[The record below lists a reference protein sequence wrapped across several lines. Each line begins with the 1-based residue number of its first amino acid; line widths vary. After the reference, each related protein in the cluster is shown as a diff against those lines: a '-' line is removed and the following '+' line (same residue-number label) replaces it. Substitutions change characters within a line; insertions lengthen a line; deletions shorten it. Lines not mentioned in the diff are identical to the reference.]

1 MLPKNLKYGS
11 KVESAMARS
20 SRVNVAPQNGT
31 SGYNLG
37 DTIIINIPTRNNLV
51 LVPTESYLKF
61 NLRVTAGTAGQA
73 IRWDSCGAHG
83 LISRIRVFHAS
94 SLLSD
99 VDQYGLLAKI
109 LFDLQQP
116 TDSTQGKQSLLSGT
130 RSDTVLMTPTVA
142 AVGNNQVADI
152 NTLVTGFSAKPIP
165 TFNANSGERLGGAGT
180 AVTAAA
186 DLIPAA
192 GSPAETYCL
201 NLISLVGSLCSSNYF
216 PLFACTSAPLRVE
229 ITLVDNMNKAAGC
242 MSGPSGAIIMSNVE
256 YVGNFIELGDS
267 AMQTIYG
274 SLGNEPLQFCV
285 PDFRNYAFNAQL
297 AQNTATQI
305 AMPIPAKFSSL
316 KAIVVAARDKGLG
329 ANQFFPFSCGTQ
341 GITSYNFRVGA
352 QVFPPKEP
360 NTLCEMYAEVL
371 KAFGSIA
378 DLNYQPS
385 IDRRSYTG
393 LLNNATANI
402 NTLSNV
408 SLQYTGDAEGVVSGI
423 SSGSFY
429 VGIDLESYAAASKD
443 TIFAGYN
450 SNTDDIFFMGNFT
463 TAGATA
469 QVRFDAFANFDSVIV
484 CENGTCYVKY

>member
-20 SRVNVAPQNGT
+20 SRVNIAPQNGT

-37 DTIIINIPTRNNLV
+37 DTIILNIPTRNNLV

-61 NLRVTAGTAGQA
+61 NFRVVAGTAAQA
-73 IRWDSCGAHG
+73 VRWDSCGAHG
-83 LISRIRVFHAS
+83 LIQRIRIFHGS
-94 SLLSD
+94 SLLQD
-99 VDQYGLLAKI
+99 IDNYNLLSKI

-116 TDSTQGKQSLLSGT
+116 SDATQGKQSFLSGT
-130 RSDTVLMTPTVA
+130 RSDT
-142 AVGNNQVADI
+142 
-152 NTLVTGFSAKPIP
+152 
-165 TFNANSGERLGGAGT
+165 TFNASAAIAATNFPLVVNVNSGERIGGAGAALSADA
-180 AVTAAA
+180 AVFIPVAAQ
-186 DLIPAA
+186 
-192 GSPAETYCL
+192 PAETYCL

-229 ITLVDNMNKAAGC
+229 IQLVDNMNKAAGC
-242 MSGPSGAIIMSNVE
+242 LAGAAGAISMSNVE
-256 YVGNFIELGDS
+256 YVANFIELGDS

-285 PDFRNYAFNAQL
+285 PDFRNYAFSTSL
-297 AQNTATQI
+297 TQNTATQI

-329 ANQFFPFSCGTQ
+329 ANQYFPFSCCTQ

-360 NTLCEMYAEVL
+360 TTLCEMYAETL
-371 KAFGSIA
+371 KAFGSIG
-378 DLNYQPS
+378 DINYQPS
-385 IDRRSYTG
+385 IDRRSYSG
-393 LLNNATANI
+393 LLDSTTANI
-402 NTLSNV
+402 NTLSTV
-408 SLQYTGDAEGVVSGI
+408 SVQYTGDAQSVVSGI

-450 SNTDDIFFMGNFT
+450 TNTDDIFFMGNFT
-463 TAGATA
+463 TAGATG
-469 QVRFDAFANFDSVIV
+469 QVRFDAYANFDSVIV
-484 CENGTCYVKY
+484 CENGVCYVKY

>member
-1 MLPKNLKYGS
+1 LLQDIDN
-11 KVESAMARS
+11 
-20 SRVNVAPQNGT
+20 
-31 SGYNLG
+31 YNL
-37 DTIIINIPTRNNLV
+37 
-51 LVPTESYLKF
+51 
-61 NLRVTAGTAGQA
+61 
-73 IRWDSCGAHG
+73 
-83 LISRIRVFHAS
+83 
-94 SLLSD
+94 LS
-99 VDQYGLLAKI
+99 KI

-116 TDSTQGKQSLLSGT
+116 TDSIQGKQTLLSGT

-142 AVGNNQVADI
+142 AVPGNSIAEI
-152 NTLVTGFSAKPIP
+152 NTIVTSISAKPIP
-165 TFNANSGERLGGAGT
+165 TFNANSGERLGGAGSP
-180 AVTAAA
+180 VTAAA
-186 DLIPAA
+186 NLIPLAA
-192 GSPAETYCL
+192 APAETYCL
-201 NLISLVGSLCSSNYF
+201 CLISLVGSLCSSNYF
-216 PLFACTSAPLRVE
+216 PLFAASSAPLRVE
-229 ITLVDNMNKAAGC
+229 ITLVDNMNKAAALQA
-242 MSGPSGAIIMSNVE
+242 GPAGAISMSNVE
-256 YVGNFIELGDS
+256 YVANFIELGDS
-267 AMQTIYG
+267 AMQTIYS

-285 PDFRNYAFNAQL
+285 PDFRNYAFSTLLTQA
-297 AQNTATQI
+297 TATQI

-329 ANQFFPFSCGTQ
+329 ADQFFPFSCCTQ

-360 NTLCEMYAEVL
+360 STLCEMYAEVL
-371 KAFGSIA
+371 KAFGSIG
-378 DLNYQPS
+378 DINYQPS

-408 SLQYTGDAEGVVSGI
+408 SLQYTGDAAGVVSGI

-450 SNTDDIFFMGNFT
+450 TNNDDIFFMGNFT
-463 TAGATA
+463 TAGATG